1 MNWEQVLATIVP
13 IITVTIGLFA
23 WLRNDI
29 KSLERRQGGRIEN
42 LENDLKEFN
51 EWMAR
56 EVQRLDN
63 RIVSE
68 SRRQDDQR
76 KEELQGLRSEMNEG
90 FIALEDRLR
99 GVETEQARVAGL
111 LEGLAFAGRLPEIPA

>member
-42 LENDLKEFN
+42 LENDLKEFK

-111 LEGLAFAGRLPEIPA
+111 LEGLAFTGRLPEIPA